1 MDWISWA
8 LIVAGLWNVS
18 WSLTI
23 NVTGNNQLLGA
34 ILYKVLPFFIGL
46 ACLVG
51 FFSKMGWVN
60 F

>member
-8 LIVAGLWNVS
+8 LIVAGVWNVFWGLVTEATGDNQFIS
-18 WSLTI
+18 TI
-23 NVTGNNQLLGA
+23 FF
-34 ILYKVLPFFIGL
+34 KVAPFFIGL